1 MTSAPTPAGESAS
14 QSARDASPS
23 DAAETS
29 PEALPETLPET
40 ASTDPVVVRN
50 YAVEAAFCALI
61 LALGL
66 LVVVDSLKAGA
77 GWADDGPQSGY
88 FPFYIGLLLCLAS
101 LAQLGSVLRGRA
113 SAAAE
118 GHTPFI
124 TRETLRN
131 IGGLLIPLVLYVAL
145 IGPLGIYL
153 ASMLFIGFFMWR
165 HGEQGPVATLL
176 TAVGC
181 PLAFFLMFER
191 WFKVPLPKGPVEAWL
206 GLV

>member
-1 MTSAPTPAGESAS
+1 MTPAPAPAGEPTSRGAG
-14 QSARDASPS
+14 DASPS
-23 DAAETS
+23 NVADAS
-29 PEALPETLPET
+29 PDT
-40 ASTDPVVVRN
+40 APADPVVVRN
-50 YAVEAAFCALI
+50 HAVEAAFCALM
-61 LALGL
+61 LALGA

-101 LAQLGSVLRGRA
+101 LAQLASVLRGRA
-113 SAAAE
+113 SATAE
-118 GHTPFI
+118 GAAPFI
-124 TRETLRN
+124 SRDTLRN
-131 IGGLLIPLVLYVAL
+131 IGGLLVPLAIYVAL

-165 HGEQGPVATLL
+165 HGEQGPVATIL
-176 TAVGC
+176 TAAGF

-191 WFKVPLPKGPVEAWL
+191 WFKVPLPKGPIEAWL